1 MEYIIHNGT
10 FIPCDSEELMHY
22 GVKGM
27 RWGVRRNTRL
37 LSSSNSAKRE
47 KAVAKLQKHRDKGSA
62 AIAKLQK
69 KGVKLEKKQEKRII
83 KDETKAAK
91 INQKAAKLERKAYGR
106 FTSDDKA
113 MERLQKSEFLKSKAN
128 ALTARANSAK
138 AKVNKNKAMISAF
151 EREVN
156 NIDKAMAENG
166 RKYING

>member
-47 KAVAKLQKHRDKGSA
+47 KAVAKLQKHRDKGSV

-69 KGVKLEKKQEKRII
+69 KGVKLEKKHEKRII

-91 INQKAAKLERKAYGR
+91 LNSKAARLERKAYGM
-106 FTSDDKA
+106 FVSESKA
-113 MERLQKSEFLKSKAN
+113 AKRLGKARILETKAN
-128 ALTARANSAK
+128 ALTARANEAK
-138 AKVNKNKAMISAF
+138 SKINKNNAMISAF
-151 EREVN
+151 EREVR
-156 NIDKAMAENG
+156 NIDSAMVDYG
-166 RKYING
+166 RKYVNG

>member
-1 MEYIIHNGT
+1 MEYIIRNGT
-10 FIPCDSEELMHY
+10 FVPTESNELMHY
-22 GVKGM
+22 GVRGM
-27 RWGVRRNTRL
+27 RWGVRRNTKR
-37 LSSSNSAKRE
+37 LSSDNSAKRE

-69 KGVKLEKKQEKRII
+69 KGVKLEKKHEKRII

-91 INQKAAKLERKAYGR
+91 INSKAAKLERKAYGR
-106 FTSDDKA
+106 FTSNDKA

-138 AKVNKNKAMISAF
+138 AKVNKNNAMISAF
-151 EREVN
+151 EREVK
-156 NIDKAMAENG
+156 NIDNAMVGYG